1 VKTDCETKCR
11 DKMAIMRF
19 MNAEQANDYLEKCMT
34 KCEATPAEEEPVMC
48 IKRYVD
54 CDEWGGYDPRD
65 PCN

>member
-1 VKTDCETKCR
+1 
-11 DKMAIMRF
+11 MAIMRF